1 MVPIRFYP
9 PISDGGFLD
18 LVDELIR
25 AGVSCTLER
34 PSFAR
39 CTWHGA
45 RFVIVHD
52 VEGGIRAQLL
62 DDAGLGVHAWD
73 VIDPILLRTTAGVM
87 TRTGFYY
94 YGPW

>member
-1 MVPIRFYP
+1 MALIRFYP
-9 PISDGGFLD
+9 PVSDGAFLD
-18 LVDELIR
+18 LVDDLGR
-25 AGVSCTLER
+25 AGVSCMLER
-34 PSFAR
+34 SSFIR

-62 DDAGLGVHAWD
+62 DDAGLGAHAWD
-73 VIDPILLRTTAGVM
+73 VIDPILLRWTAGS

-94 YGPW
+94 YGLW